1 MQETTDR
8 HLEEIRE
15 IRLSDYFWILFR
27 NKWSVLLIFLL
38 SVLGA
43 FLVTDFTPPVYQ
55 SETVLSMVDGQP
67 TSTLLAQLP
76 ISGILKGTSLGAY
89 AAELQ
94 SRDLVVAPAVRQ
106 LREEGLL
113 EPLPI
118 HRARSLV
125 WLANLLNIELDPNA
139 TEQGELT
146 ITEWED
152 FFIKTLID
160 EQLRVEEVLD
170 RNTITV
176 TVKQRT
182 PERAENL
189 VNRIAAV
196 FQGVVEAEAAEKM
209 DWWQK
214 PFPQT
219 MLNQTRENL
228 TNAEEELFA
237 FQKQH
242 PELTLNAEG
251 GTQAQIILALQ
262 VREHELINL
271 LAGAELK
278 LATYQEELAELAE
291 DVISETIAQNP
302 SHAKLRDS
310 LNQYEIER
318 AALLGK
324 YDETHPEVTAVDE
337 QIRET
342 KARLAKEEKN
352 ITSTTSS
359 YNPLYQVLSEKAN
372 ETRAASISLKQQKEE
387 VTAQIASH
395 FGELRAWSPDQ
406 LKFYRLKRDVEI
418 YNAQVIA
425 LEARLRESEIFS
437 QARTE
442 SIKVLDEAR
451 APEEPLR
458 PRLKLNLA
466 LGAFVGMLLGMTFA
480 VAKNYFQ
487 DTYLRLE
494 EAVRQLDALP
504 ESPSFLGVLP
514 SIKKRRAYR
523 LPLIVHDAPQSRSA
537 EAFRVLQAKLPFL
550 NPGAPVKTILVTS
563 ATRGEGKSTTSSNLA
578 VTLAQRGNRVLLIDA
593 DMRRPTQHNTFP
605 REELPQLEDTGDT
618 PNSELPVVRVDARK
632 PGLSEA
638 LIQLNSENGEDVLH
652 TTIKQTGIPNLHLVP
667 SGTVPPNPI
676 ELLNSEMMTQWL
688 ELAKLEYDVIVID
701 SPPIRAVADPMILAN
716 IVDAIVYV
724 FDITKTRRSD
734 ILTGLRDLTDAFPTK
749 GIGVLCNMIN
759 PKQAKSYGYYSRH
772 SSYYELATDDSNE
785 T

>member
-1 MQETTDR
+1 M
-8 HLEEIRE
+8 I
-15 IRLSDYFWILFR
+15 
-27 NKWSVLLIFLL
+27 
-38 SVLGA
+38 
-43 FLVTDFTPPVYQ
+43 
-55 SETVLSMVDGQP
+55 DGQP
-67 TSTLLAQLP
+67 TASLLSQLP
-76 ISGILKGTSLGAY
+76 ISGLLKSTSLGAY
-89 AAELQ
+89 AAQLQ
-94 SRDLVVAPAVRQ
+94 SRDLVVAPAVQQ

-118 HRARSLV
+118 HRGRSQV

-160 EQLRVEEVLD
+160 EQLKVEEVLD
-170 RNTITV
+170 RNVITV

-182 PERAENL
+182 PERAQNL

-196 FQGVVEAEAAEKM
+196 FQAVIEAEAAEKT

-228 TNAEEELFA
+228 TNAEEELFT
-237 FQKQH
+237 FQKKH

-251 GTQAQIILALQ
+251 GIQAQIILALQ

-318 AALLGK
+318 AAFLGK
-324 YDETHPEVTAVDE
+324 YDATHPEVTAVDE
-337 QIRET
+337 QIKET
-342 KARLAKEEKN
+342 KARLAKEEKS

-359 YNPLYQVLSEKAN
+359 YNPLYQVLSEKVN

-387 VTAQIASH
+387 VTAQIAAH
-395 FGELRAWSPDQ
+395 FTELQEWSPDQ

-425 LEARLRESEIFS
+425 LETRLQESEIFS

-451 APEEPLR
+451 APEEPLK

-466 LGAFVGMLLGMTFA
+466 LGAFVGMLLGVTFA
-480 VAKNYFQ
+480 VAKNYFK

-523 LPLIVHDAPQSRSA
+523 LPLIVHDAPQSRTA

-550 NPGAPVKTILVTS
+550 NPGASVKTVLVTS

-578 VTLAQRGNRVLLIDA
+578 VALAQRGNRVLLIDA
-593 DMRRPTQHNTFP
+593 DMRRPSQHNTFP
-605 REELPQLEDTGDT
+605 REELLHLEDTGDT
-618 PNSELPVVRVDARK
+618 PNSELPVVSVDTRK

-638 LIQLNSENGEDVLH
+638 LIHLNSENGEDVLH

-676 ELLNSEMMTQWL
+676 ELLNSEMMTHWL
-688 ELAKLEYDVIVID
+688 ELAKSEYDVIVID

-734 ILTGLRDLTDAFPTK
+734 ILTGVRDLTGAFPTK
-749 GIGVLCNMIN
+749 GIGVLCNMID

-772 SSYYELATDDSNE
+772 SSYYELTDESSE
-785 T
+785 A